1 MSKALKNSEHYIQLL
16 AKSGLK
22 RRKALL
28 NQATHEEL
36 KGLCEI
42 CLNILKGNI
51 PLSENNFRK
60 LKRNSN
66 TIKVLDNSKIPLRVK
81 KRVVSQKGGF
91 LGTVVFLG
99 YTSLVKTL
107 AEMKCCKKMVLVP
120 EDQCNLLVKAQV
132 HDIPPAVK
140 KSVQ

>member
-16 AKSGLK
+16 AKSGPK

-28 NQATHEEL
+28 NQVTHEEL

-51 PLSENNFRK
+51 PLSDNFRK

-66 TIKVLDNSKIPLRVK
+66 MIKVLASSKIPLRVK

-91 LGTVVFLG
+91 LGTVA
-99 YTSLVKTL
+99 SL
-107 AEMKCCKKMVLVP
+107 AIP
-120 EDQCNLLVKAQV
+120 LLSKLLL
-132 HDIPPAVK
+132 K
-140 KSVQ
+140 

>member
-16 AKSGLK
+16 AKSGPK

-28 NQATHEEL
+28 IQATHEEL

-51 PLSENNFRK
+51 PHSDNNFRK
-60 LKRNSN
+60 FKRDSN
-66 TIKVLDNSKIPLRVK
+66 TIKVLANSKIPLRVK

-91 LGTVVFLG
+91 SGHSGILG

-107 AEMKCCKKMVLVP
+107 AEML
-120 EDQCNLLVKAQV
+120 
-132 HDIPPAVK
+132 
-140 KSVQ
+140 

>member
-16 AKSGLK
+16 AKSGPK

-42 CLNILKGNI
+42 CLNIFKGNI
-51 PLSENNFRK
+51 PLSDNNFRK

-66 TIKVLDNSKIPLRVK
+66 TIKVLASSKIPLRVK

-91 LGTVVFLG
+91 LGTVA
-99 YTSLVKTL
+99 SLAK
-107 AEMKCCKKMVLVP
+107 P
-120 EDQCNLLVKAQV
+120 LLPKLLL
-132 HDIPPAVK
+132 K
-140 KSVQ
+140 